1 MYYDATVIQ
10 ELIVTLVSLG
20 IFGGF
25 TISATIFLTAYILR
39 KLTMLMNNVGVKL

>member
-1 MYYDATVIQ
+1 MYYDATVIT

-25 TISATIFLTAYILR
+25 TISATIYLTAYVLKKSIELVH
-39 KLTMLMNNVGVKL
+39 KF